1 MGVGACVARLPP
13 GPRPAGPP
21 WPPLQAANHRILRV
35 NFRTLTLAMLSI
47 ALAGTLAGT
56 IVGIFLESD
65 EAWRLAGTSLILTI
79 MSGIWA
85 AVTRAG
91 ESRAT
96 PVVLT
101 TVIGTGCAAACF
113 VGATWMPINAT
124 FGSLMASGASFLG
137 ATIAGAMSM
146 RALAFP
152 LTGRSGRVAFGIQMA
167 ALACWLAASW
177 AIPPVVGDDGFR
189 GWIIMLA
196 SPIAFMI
203 CFGDAR
209 ERNRLPE
216 LAALTILG
224 LAVVILL
231 TIAADAQQ
239 PWNLGSDE
247 RRSME
252 RRGALAVMLATVAL
266 AVGMLRVFRHAR
278 GGRVARVI
286 HWATVAAVVIEGA
299 LLTAYIVEFRQGDTV
314 ERVLVAFPAM
324 ILSGGAISAVLDRMA
339 RAIKAVSVLDLK
351 DLQCDC
357 PRCKHRQRIPVDGRM
372 HPCARCGLGF
382 SIVLSQRQCFACS
395 YDLSGSLGAVTCP
408 ECGAP
413 VVTQPLAL
421 AGAVPPPPVAGP
433 SSAT

>member
-1 MGVGACVARLPP
+1 M
-13 GPRPAGPP
+13 
-21 WPPLQAANHRILRV
+21 

-56 IVGIFLESD
+56 VVGIFLESD

-146 RALAFP
+146 RAIAFP

-216 LAALTILG
+216 LAALVILG
-224 LAVVILL
+224 LAVVIML

-239 PWNLGSDE
+239 PWNLGIDE

-299 LLTAYIVEFRQGDTV
+299 LLTAYIVEFRQGDTM

-339 RAIKAVSVLDLK
+339 RAIKAVSVADLK

-357 PRCKHRQRIPVDGRM
+357 PRCRHRQRIATDGRM
-372 HPCARCGLGF
+372 HPCAKCGLGF
-382 SIVLSQRQCFACS
+382 SIALTQRQCFVCS
-395 YDLSGSLGAVTCP
+395 YDLSGSLGATTCP

-413 VVTQPLAL
+413 VVTQPLTV
-421 AGAVPPPPVAGP
+421 AGAAPPPPIDGP
-433 SSAT
+433 SSAD